1 MLQTTYSP
9 SKLTSTSQMLSPP
22 SRSRSPIKTVTSTRS
37 TTYHDDKEDGTKEQS
52 QETYNREVTEKKT
65 TIVDEPKVSGNKET
79 FKKTT
84 ITEKEETIQKT
95 EILKFTQI
103 GCPSTETTDIDPLKF
118 FEERRNQRRNERA
131 TGGVTSAFTSNK
143 DASNNRTSVTKT
155 VKFGDGGSQK
165 MSDFNQSNKSSI
177 GNLNAT
183 KDKDEEID
191 SRKLGSPSKFG
202 SCRDRSNSPSKRDRR
217 STASN
222 GVSISSPTKV
232 QLLPN

>member
-1 MLQTTYSP
+1 MSNPDDEVEQLLRRTRETRERCNNRMALIGETGHPIRSPLREKNVTPGRVSPRKPRSPIKTTYSP

-103 GCPSTETTDIDPLKF
+103 GCPSTEITDIDPLKL

-131 TGGVTSAFTSNK
+131 TGGTTSAFRSNQ

-165 MSDFNQSNKSSI
+165 NERF
-177 GNLNAT
+177 
-183 KDKDEEID
+183 
-191 SRKLGSPSKFG
+191 
-202 SCRDRSNSPSKRDRR
+202 
-217 STASN
+217 
-222 GVSISSPTKV
+222 
-232 QLLPN
+232 